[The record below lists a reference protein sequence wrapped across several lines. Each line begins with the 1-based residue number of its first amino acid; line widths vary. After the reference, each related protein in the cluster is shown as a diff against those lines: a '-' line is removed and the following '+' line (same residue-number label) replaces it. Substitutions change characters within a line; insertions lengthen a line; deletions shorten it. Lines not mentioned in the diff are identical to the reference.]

1 MKGRILKSALFILS
15 AILLSPS
22 CEDPGQNTEN
32 IWQQVG
38 SPQGLRVNQFSFN
51 SQGDIFICTWWH
63 PDESGNGG
71 AIHRIERSADN
82 GNSWASILE
91 AGWTPVCANI
101 DAADNIYAGTWGKV
115 YRSSDNGESWETVID
130 TLPVSAIHTIDISPE
145 GHIYIGANHGN
156 YRSEDN
162 GTHWEALTLE
172 YQAKAFL
179 FLGNGDIL
187 AGVNS
192 GYFPNPPQYI
202 YRSNDGG
209 NSWVKVLTANYTYYW
224 SMAANQNG
232 TVFAATSEYDSTAG
246 GVYRSTD
253 NGLHWTRVN
262 NGLPSRDVNSL
273 VVNSLGHVFI
283 GIYGHSVYRSID
295 DGETWNDIS
304 DGLTDL
310 RIKSLGMSR
319 DDILYVGTGTSGLPT
334 SETEDAHIFQ
344 TMTVTS
350 VH

>member
-1 MKGRILKSALFILS
+1 MKGHILKSALFILS
-15 AILLSPS
+15 VILLSPS
-22 CEDPGQNTEN
+22 CEEPGQNTEDG
-32 IWQQVG
+32 WQEVG

-51 SQGDIFICTWWH
+51 SQGDIFICTWWY
-63 PDESGNGG
+63 PDEPGDGG

-91 AGWTPVCANI
+91 TGWTPVCATI

-115 YRSSDNGESWETVID
+115 SRSFNYGESWETVID
-130 TLPVSAIHTIDISPE
+130 TLPISAIHTIDISPE
-145 GHIYIGANHGN
+145 GHIYIGANHVN
-156 YRSEDN
+156 YRSKDN
-162 GTHWEALTLE
+162 GAHWEALSLE
-172 YQAKAFL
+172 YQAVTFL
-179 FLGNGDIL
+179 FLKNGDIL

-202 YRSNDGG
+202 YRSTDDG
-209 NSWVKVLTANYTYYW
+209 NSWVKVLTANYTYEW

-253 NGLHWTRVN
+253 NGLTWTRVN

-273 VVNSLGHVFI
+273 AVNSLGHVFI
-283 GIYGHSVYRSID
+283 GIYGQGIYRSID
-295 DGETWNDIS
+295 DGETWDDVS
-304 DGLTDL
+304 EDLTDL
-310 RIKSLGMSR
+310 RIQSLGI
-319 DDILYVGTGTSGLPT
+319 DINDILFVGTGTSSLPT
-334 SETEDAHIFQ
+334 SETEDANIFRR
-344 TMTVTS
+344 MTITS